1 MSATK
6 AQSQKIFEKAK
17 LKPANKVC
25 FDCGS
30 KNPTWSSVPFGIYL
44 CLDCSAH
51 HRNLGVHISFVRS
64 TNLDQW
70 QWEQLRLMKVGGNE
84 SATKYFQ
91 SHGGSAALA
100 SKDTKVKYTCNAA
113 VKYKEELKR
122 RAALDAQQS
131 VDPISVELARLCA
144 NSTVAPLGT
153 PGKSLLRISPL
164 ALPRMTRAP
173 LLATAT
179 MISSPPGTSPPSSVR
194 AIPRHAPAR
203 PPVVSRTSSPFLNA
217 GPNAN
222 GSRSKS
228 PLSASEEKA
237 ASPAPTAI
245 RPTNVTRKTSTA
257 SSAKKGSVLGAKK
270 APKLGAKKV
279 AAADIIDFDEAE
291 RKAKEEAERIEKL
304 GYDPEAEQA
313 EADAK
318 KAATAAAALPIASP
332 IPVSPAGKSSE
343 RSSGDVERLGMGVS
357 RLGFGQVSK
366 PAAPKKPTFGSVGPA
381 KPSPAE
387 GRFPLLIVQHMKEKL
402 TLDTEA
408 ELTQTRTR
416 FGTQKGISSDEFFGR
431 DRFDPA
437 AQSEAKERLRQFD
450 SATSISSN
458 SYFGR
463 PEDEVSSLDDG
474 YGDMEVAAK
483 DFIRRFGITAGDDLE
498 NLSHLVGE
506 GATKLQGAIRNYLN
520 N

>member
-6 AQSQKIFEKAK
+6 AQSQKIFEKLK
-17 LKPANKVC
+17 LKAANKVC
-25 FDCGS
+25 FDCGT

-70 QWEQLRLMKVGGNE
+70 QWEQLRVMKVGGNE

-100 SKDTKVKYTCNAA
+100 SKDTKIKYTCNAA
-113 VKYKEELKR
+113 VKYKEELKK
-122 RAALDAQQS
+122 RAALDAQQYPEE
-131 VDPISVELARLCA
+131 VIITDLPA
-144 NSTVAPLGT
+144 GT
-153 PGKSLLRISPL
+153 PSDGSNTP
-164 ALPRMTRAP
+164 AGDADDDFF
-173 LLATAT
+173 
-179 MISSPPGTSPPSSVR
+179 PPGTSPRSSVQANPHRAPAHLPSST
-194 AIPRHAPAR
+194 A
-203 PPVVSRTSSPFLNA
+203 T
-217 GPNAN
+217 
-222 GSRSKS
+222 KS
-228 PLSASEEKA
+228 

-245 RPTNVTRKTSTA
+245 RPTSVTRKTSTA
-257 SSAKKGSVLGAKK
+257 TSAKKGSILGAKK
-270 APKLGAKKV
+270 APKLGAKKI
-279 AAADIIDFDEAE
+279 ATTDLIDFDEAE

-304 GYDPEAEQA
+304 GYDAEAEKA
-313 EADAK
+313 EAEAK
-318 KAATAAAALPIASP
+318 KAAAAIPIASP
-332 IPVSPAGKSSE
+332 IPVSPAGKSHE
-343 RSSGDVERLGMGVS
+343 RNSSDVERLGMGMS

-366 PAAPKKPTFGSVGPA
+366 PVAPKKPTFGSVGPA
-381 KPSPAE
+381 KSNPA
-387 GRFPLLIVQHMKEKL
+387 
-402 TLDTEA
+402 DDA
-408 ELTQTRTR
+408 ELAQTQTR

-463 PEDEVSSLDDG
+463 PEDEINTLDDG
-474 YGDMEVAAK
+474 YGDMEAAAK
-483 DFIRRFGITAGDDLE
+483 DFIRRFGITAGDDIE